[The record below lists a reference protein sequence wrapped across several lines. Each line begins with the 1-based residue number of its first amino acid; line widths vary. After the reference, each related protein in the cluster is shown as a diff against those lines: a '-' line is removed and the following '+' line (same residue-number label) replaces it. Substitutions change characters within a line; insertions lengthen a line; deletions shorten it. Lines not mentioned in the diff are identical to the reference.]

1 MSVLRN
7 GTCQKDRERYDS
19 SSKKSYEDHVRTGL
33 RNDSDKGRKYDHQGC
48 IVADP
53 MLYVDMLKS
62 ESENNKDSEGPC
74 ECSRKMLL
82 DDMLPEVLFYKVV
95 RGEKQDEQHDYA
107 ETCKQHVH
115 PVLAEE
121 IDRFLHALR
130 LVEMTSA
137 FAMAMMGMSV
147 MVMSVTRHCEGF
159 ARGNLFTFMNMTLM
173 SGVVMSQH
181 ACSQRS
187 DEQCQSHKHA
197 DAFPSE
203 MPQIATLRSQ

>member
-115 PVLAEE
+115 PVLAKKV
-121 IDRFLHALR
+121 D
-130 LVEMTSA
+130 
-137 FAMAMMGMSV
+137 AMMMLMHVGLLMYVGLVVHVNMLCGMV
-147 MVMSVTRHCEGF
+147 VGVCCMVVAEMS
-159 ARGNLFTFMNMTLM
+159 ARK
-173 SGVVMSQH
+173 S
-181 ACSQRS
+181 R
-187 DEQCQSHKHA
+187 DEHGESYEHK
-197 DAFPSE
+197 DAFPTE
-203 MPQIATLRSQ
+203 MALSAVAA